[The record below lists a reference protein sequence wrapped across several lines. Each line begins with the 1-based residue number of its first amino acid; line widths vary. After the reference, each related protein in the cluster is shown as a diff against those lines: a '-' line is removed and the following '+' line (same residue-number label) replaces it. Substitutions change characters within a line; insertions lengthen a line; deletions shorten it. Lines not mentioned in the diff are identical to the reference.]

1 MKIFITILILAGALY
16 LFKQLLGEFADAKRA
31 ETGVQQTTTK
41 PKINPSASL
50 PGMPPG
56 LEPGLEA
63 AHREGAEGLKRF
75 LDRYYYSIKD
85 PRLAA
90 IELDYAVLL
99 SLKKPE
105 EARSVFQSV
114 QQRILPSS
122 PVYERVK
129 SLEKTFQ

>member
-1 MKIFITILILAGALY
+1 MKVLITILLLAGALY
-16 LFKQLLGEFADAKRA
+16 MFKQLLHEFQDAKRA
-31 ETGVQQTTTK
+31 ETGTQQTTAK
-41 PKINPSASL
+41 PKPNPSASL

-63 AHREGAEGLKRF
+63 AHREGADGLGRF

-90 IELDYAVLL
+90 IELDFALLL

-105 EARSVFQSV
+105 EARRVFKSV
-114 QQRILPSS
+114 QDRILPSS

-129 SLEKTFQ
+129 GLEKTFQ